1 MERGLN
7 MAEDK
12 RELIMN
18 IAEEILI
25 KANYKNMTTLQIA
38 KIGKISEATLYK
50 HFKGKKYIFLSVLE
64 RFYNNIYDYFF
75 EGVNS
80 GNTVSKNFYFIGES
94 LYNMLKNGNLSYK
107 IVYKA
112 YSEIDDDEIKE
123 VLKKI
128 FNEILYGIK
137 EVVNWGIEKNE
148 IDIKDIDAEILA
160 MSMWGVIDS
169 ILRKHIVD
177 DEYDIESYYFLNL
190 GAIFFNLLI
199 K

>member
-1 MERGLN
+1 
-7 MAEDK
+7 MAEGK
-12 RELIMN
+12 RELIMD

-25 KANYKNMTTLQIA
+25 KANYKSMTTLQIA

-50 HFKGKKYIFLSVLE
+50 YFKGKKYIFLSVLE
-64 RFYNNIYDYFF
+64 RFYDNIYNNFF

-80 GNTVSKNFYFIGES
+80 GNTISKNFYFIGEN
-94 LYNMLKNGNLSYK
+94 LYNMLKNENMSYK

-112 YSEIDDDEIKE
+112 YSEIDDEKIKE
-123 VLKKI
+123 VLKRI
-128 FNEILYGIK
+128 FNEILSGIR
-137 EVVNWGIEKNE
+137 EVINWGIEKHE
-148 IDIKDIDAEILA
+148 IDIKEIDAEILA

-177 DEYDIESYYFLNL
+177 DECDMESDYFLNL